1 MLIEHRLV
9 SRKTPLDGRLEI
21 SYDAATRLSSL
32 GDEFP
37 IRAASDVGVARVE
50 AMSCTCEKGQGGQHV
65 HHFVESAILRALL
78 PGSEVSVEI
87 DGATAVVRSE
97 PA

>member
-1 MLIEHRLV
+1 MLIERRIV

-21 SYDAATRLSSL
+21 SYDAAARLESL
-32 GDEFP
+32 GTQFP
-37 IRAASDVGVARVE
+37 IRASNEAGVARVE
-50 AMSCTCEKGQGGQHV
+50 SMPCTCEKAQGAQHV
-65 HHFVESAILRALL
+65 HHFVESAILRALI

-87 DGATAVVRSE
+87 DGGTAIVRSE